1 MGKRKPAAWG
11 IVVRLDTG
19 ATLYYYLHPNRPG
32 DEWTPREN
40 QALRFNSEE
49 EAQSRCRTFVTNS
62 KAKEY
67 YVVPLPLQRT

>member
-1 MGKRKPAAWG
+1 MGRRKPSAWG
-11 IVVRLDTG
+11 IVVRLDNG
-19 ATLYYYLHPNRPG
+19 QKLYYLHPCRPG

-67 YVVPLPLQRT
+67 YVVPLPLLRA